1 MTIFDISEQLFCWAV
16 WIASNWSGAM
26 AEEAFWEVQ
35 DTVGALVGSN
45 SGVGAGEDSDIY
57 ELSDEDS
64 DPLEYLDDYAQ
75 KTPDIFSTGKEKK
88 VSALG
93 FRIKDFIAHFGR
105 EPTPDEVTRL
115 LEGTFFLSAE
125 EEASAMVHQKEA
137 EAESYAENEARSLE
151 SELAKAQARVQQNE
165 DRLVENKVSLQL
177 ALSDLAIAQEEAEN
191 LSETTSEVADQTLI
205 TVGEEGV
212 EGMQPK
218 HAAAQ
223 VRYNELEDTIRA
235 LKKIEEDIQT
245 DLDEDCAELR
255 AITEAVD
262 NNVFLKTKREE
273 HKQNQIEAMQKAS
286 KRRESRILDQRE
298 DYTQHLENKTQPA
311 TKLIAL
317 QDELAASNNANTLAE
332 NKVTKLNEELSHT
345 KNLKDIE
352 QEHSNREQEHGAD
365 KRLLDQEIKRVH
377 AVEEQLRAE
386 QEQGEKNAA
395 NIKKLEDKLCQ
406 AELQAVGTNHDHRD
420 TDSVLAAVQQNVHE
434 QAVEKLHIKQLEE
447 QVVSIIKQQQVVT
460 EQTAERK
467 LKDSWNSTKF
477 KRKLA
482 KKEREYAKKVEHQ
495 EKERL
500 KWEAKTKKLQEKA
513 EAAIKN
519 CQEKVQSLEL
529 ERQAL
534 AMKEEALALAESK
547 AARDAEERI
556 KLEISSAKTAVM
568 LEANIK
574 TEAAIKHCQEKVQ
587 SLELERQALAMKEEA
602 LALAERKA
610 ARDAEERIKREIS
623 SAKTAAMLEANIKV
637 GLMKQELKH
646 AKELGRQASAT
657 KEEALGRANRKAA
670 KDAEERVKRE
680 ISSKDEAIIEA
691 NIKIELLE
699 REVKHAKERAER
711 NAEMMHE
718 EMSRKRMEET
728 MEYVRQEA
736 ALKEKLEKQRSEFQK
751 YENDTQ
757 AAAEKLKRFENQQR
771 EALRQESELTI
782 ELAEARRKHNEEME
796 ILQREFDKTSSVR
809 KNLEIDRKNLEV
821 ERKNISIERS
831 NLESL
836 EAAEQFRTKLLEQ
849 VKHLDD
855 SASVEDDVQVKPLRR
870 ASSNNFKKM
879 QLSRTKLF
887 KPMPVVKSLAQ
898 QHEESLQALKK
909 ARDAI
914 EYSRRKIVSERFTL
928 SQQDNWEQIVKEEE
942 ERNTS
947 RTQSAPNFDRPAI
960 PSHLLLPEGASTS
973 VVRRGKHGRS
983 RKEPWVD
990 PSPLR
995 RKYRDPQNIPRRPST
1010 TSMRLRNAS
1019 PIKIGGR
1026 ARKVRRVPAV
1036 KCRIK
1041 SPVVQHSLEIVFP
1054 HHPKL
1059 EEKRA
1064 LLMQVL
1070 CDLGPDSK
1078 RAADATENLCQMYN
1092 NVVMEYMATKLAG
1105 ITPRQGNSTSEKLK
1119 PQNTLDVEET
1129 ESIKPKPELGS
1140 PMNDDTALDM
1150 LNRALNL
1157 TEPRAYFRYHRDLR
1171 VSLRSITLN
1180 NLACFYSSCDSPRMA
1195 LKSLWQARVLWFDEK
1210 KKKNQS
1216 ANMMASIEE
1225 VRTILNMS
1233 SLYNKMGDA
1242 EKALKMLSNA
1252 CTSMRKNIPPSAN
1265 DLFPLALYSLGC
1277 THEHLLQW
1285 QKAARTF
1292 REGFVRAEQ
1301 MFGDDH
1307 PLVRQLKTAIT
1318 DTQCKRDELQASR
1331 EARRKKMKKSL
1342 SYKQKPVLAAS
1353 AITLENNGGYVVV

>member
-1 MTIFDISEQLFCWAV
+1 MTIFDISERLFCWAV
-16 WIASNWSGAM
+16 WIASNWSAVM

-35 DTVGALVGSN
+35 DTVGALVGSS

-75 KTPDIFSTGKEKK
+75 ETPDMFSTGKEKK
-88 VSALG
+88 VSAMG

-105 EPTPDEVTRL
+105 VPTPDEVTRL
-115 LEGTFFLSAE
+115 LEGTFFLNAE

-352 QEHSNREQEHGAD
+352 HSNREQEHGAD

-534 AMKEEALALAESK
+534 AMKEEALALAE
-547 AARDAEERI
+547 
-556 KLEISSAKTAVM
+556 
-568 LEANIK
+568 
-574 TEAAIKHCQEKVQ
+574 
-587 SLELERQALAMKEEA
+587 
-602 LALAERKA
+602 RKA

-670 KDAEERVKRE
+670 RDAEERVKRE

-960 PSHLLLPEGASTS
+960 PSHLLVPEGASTS

-1353 AITLENNGGYVVV
+1353 AIALENNGGYVVV